1 MKKSL
6 LIVIFAAALVLQAKE
21 RPQDLRLVRIFIDT
35 PEQAHYLREQSFDFA
50 SSYFGRYADAV
61 LSAAQ
66 HANLHARGYNTRV
79 LHDQASVNRFARSL
93 SGDMGAYHTYQEI
106 SDELAA
112 IAQAYPQ
119 ITRLHSIGKSIESRD
134 LWALK
139 ISDHPE
145 LEEADEPGVL
155 YTGNIHA
162 REIITPEIIMD
173 FMQILVNGYGADAHI
188 THLVDN
194 RQLWLIPM
202 INPDGHVRVEIGDY
216 FWRKNRRLN
225 PDSTYGVDLNRNF
238 SFQWGYDN
246 IGSSSRTG
254 RETYRGTAPFS
265 EPETQALRDLVTSHS
280 FVAAL
285 NYHSYGR
292 MCIFPWG
299 YISQDTPH
307 HDLFMDMGQNLTRDN
322 GYMLGNTRMG
332 VIYMTNGDSDDYLYH
347 EETNKGSI
355 FAFTVEVGQEF
366 LPSEDDIFSL
376 IAEVRAGNFYLAE
389 AAGLLIGNPYRILR
403 PPTPALTVAQAND
416 DGRFSLTWNKPYADP
431 NTPVAY
437 DVEEL
442 IGYRSGCD
450 DAESSAL
457 IWDLQGFAR
466 TSQRVFAGQFAYGA
480 ALDEGK
486 TATMTTLYSMIP
498 HKGDSLR
505 FRIWFDLEK
514 NMDYAYVRVS
524 EDQGA
529 TYTNIRGNITSAINP
544 YGMNAGNGIT
554 GTSNGWISAAFDL
567 SWYAGKSI
575 LVQFRYQ
582 TDALYQGQGVYIDDV
597 GLVTMVD
604 AHHLLAES
612 IAATSLPLQKT
623 LPGDYAFRVRGI
635 DPDGQVSNWSAL
647 KQSSI
652 DFGGRGDVVRDGVI
666 QANDLERF
674 IAMLDSAGTPATA
687 GECFR
692 ANVDTLVS
700 GELNIIDLV
709 TLQRQISGDSLP
721 MRPQA
726 GQQILRFQEA
736 AGNPGDRIVS
746 RLTLHLTQPVA
757 GMQFMPHLSDD
768 RVILDSLKITA
779 ASDPWRVSRREG
791 SLWYYSPQPAK
802 LDSGAHAIL
811 EVHFHIADEATP
823 GTVWLQ
829 ARDVLL
835 CTPSGDRILDVKSDS
850 AAITIHSACT
860 GIADDQQPRQPGMA
874 RGYPNPFNGE
884 ITIRFQVPPA
894 EPVNLQVFN
903 LTGECIYE
911 AQRPA
916 RGEDVQEWKLRA
928 DGWPSG
934 IYFVRLSAGSVT
946 AGTKIVLLR

>member
-6 LIVIFAAALVLQAKE
+6 LIVMIAAALVLQAKE

-35 PEQAHYLREQSFDFA
+35 PEQAHYLQAQSLDFA
-50 SSYFGRYADAV
+50 SSYFGRYTDAV

-66 HANLHARGYNTRV
+66 HANLRMRGYNTRV
-79 LHDQASVNRFARSL
+79 LYDQTSVNQFARAL

-106 SDELAA
+106 TDELAA
-112 IAQAYPQ
+112 VAQAYPH
-119 ITRLHSIGKSIESRD
+119 ITRLHSIGKSIEGRD

-155 YTGNIHA
+155 YTGTIHA
-162 REIITPEIIMD
+162 REIITPEIIID
-173 FMQILVNGYGADAHI
+173 FMEILVNGYGADAHI

-225 PDSTYGVDLNRNF
+225 ADSSYGVDLNRNF
-238 SFQWGYDN
+238 SYKWGYDN
-246 IGSSSRTG
+246 IGSSNRTTTD
-254 RETYRGTAPFS
+254 TYRGTAPFS
-265 EPETQALRDLVTSHS
+265 EPETQALRNLVTTHS

-307 HDLFMDMGQNLTRDN
+307 HDLFMELGRNLTRDN

-332 VIYMTNGDSDDYLYH
+332 VIYLTNGDSDDYLYH
-347 EETNKGSI
+347 DESNKGSI
-355 FAFTVEVGQEF
+355 FAFTLEVGLQF
-366 LPSEDDIFSL
+366 LPSEDKIFSL

-389 AAGLLIGNPYRILR
+389 AADLLTGNPYRLLR
-403 PPTPALTVAQAND
+403 PPTPALTAAQAND
-416 DGRFSLTWNKPYADP
+416 DGRFSLYWNQPYAEP

-442 IGYRSGCD
+442 TGYRSGCD

-480 ALDEGK
+480 ALDESK
-486 TATMTTLYSMIP
+486 TATMTTLYTFDP
-498 HKGDSLR
+498 QKGDSLR
-505 FRIWFDLEK
+505 FRIWYDLEK
-514 NMDYAYVRVS
+514 YMDYAYVRVS
-524 EDQGA
+524 QDQGA
-529 TYTNIRGNITSAINP
+529 TYTNIRGTITSANNP

-554 GTSNGWISAAFDL
+554 GVSNGWVRAAFDL

-575 LVQFRYQ
+575 LVQFCYQ
-582 TDALYQGQGVYIDDV
+582 TDALYQGQGVFIDDI

-604 AHHLLAES
+604 AHHRLAS
-612 IAATSLPLQKT
+612 GTATQNLSLQKT
-623 LPGDYAFRVRGI
+623 LPGDYTFRVRGI
-635 DPDGQVSNWSAL
+635 DLDGQVSNWSSL
-647 KQSSI
+647 THIDI
-652 DFGGRGDVVRDGVI
+652 DFGSRGDVVRDGQI

-687 GECFR
+687 GECYR
-692 ANVDTLVS
+692 ANVDTLFS

-721 MRPQA
+721 AWPQP
-726 GQQILRFQEA
+726 GQQILRFHEA
-736 AGNPGDRIVS
+736 AGNPGDRIIS
-746 RLTLHLTQPVA
+746 RLSLYLTQPVA
-757 GMQFMPHLSDD
+757 GMQFIPHLSDD
-768 RVILDSLKITA
+768 RVILDSLKITTG
-779 ASDPWRVSRREG
+779 SDPWRISRREG
-791 SLWYYSPQPAK
+791 SLWYYSPRPAT
-802 LDSGAHAIL
+802 LDSGAHAVL
-811 EVHFHIADEATP
+811 EAYFHIADDATP

-835 CTPSGDRILDVKSDS
+835 CTPAGDRIIDVKSDS
-850 AAITIHSACT
+850 TAITIHSSYSGVA
-860 GIADDQQPRQPGMA
+860 GGQQPRQHGLA
-874 RGYPNPFNGE
+874 RGYPNPFNSE
-884 ITIRFQVPPA
+884 TTIRFQLPPA
-894 EPVNLQVFN
+894 EPVYLQVFN
-903 LTGECIYE
+903 LTGERIYE

-916 RGEDVQEWKLRA
+916 RDDDVQEWKIRA
-928 DGWPSG
+928 EDWPSG
-934 IYFVRLSAGSVT
+934 IYFVRLSAGGVV